1 MSGGMGAL
9 RLLNRPTVFSSHP
22 LIFREE
28 ETNIRSPRNPPSRM
42 ELHLVADTNLFF
54 ECRSLDQLPW
64 SELGADPVVILLT
77 KPVLDEIDK
86 HKKGSGRTRERALAI
101 YGRVRDMLK
110 SSAKEVEIQPTSP
123 RVLLR
128 REATAKPDPALAED
142 LNYTKTDE
150 MLIGIASALK
160 GGPPGAEVKLFTDD
174 TGPAATADGLGVPYL
189 LIDERWRRPPA
200 ETTEQK
206 KIKDLEKDLATYR
219 AQEPSIAI
227 VCEGTDA
234 SGFVAVTN
242 MNATPLAEAEIAA
255 LVERLRLK
263 HPLKIDFTPPEP
275 KSESAPDGGTTKT
288 EYAAPADDAI
298 AKYRDRDY
306 PEWIERCRRILRN
319 LHVGRDQIQRSVVLR
334 WSMSNE
340 GTRPGSRVRVEFEA
354 KGPLELKRIRESED
368 EDDTATEEASLA
380 EPPAAA
386 LPAPPKPPAFQ
397 IKTIR
402 LPPPAP
408 RAATL
413 DLDALKRGILAANA
427 FAPSAELEL
436 AKWAA
441 VVRPNV
447 LSQLDAMVNPGRSVH
462 DLVNAQ
468 LGLAVRSPFDSSSEK
483 ELTRLHGIESWAFPN
498 YARLLPPGPREP
510 EKFFYDWPH
519 DVLVKKGALTCELWR
534 HRSDPEF
541 FDFEV
546 VFIGDG
552 AARGAVECT
561 VHAEN
566 LAQPVRETAKVA
578 RTVEPASMADLA
590 NALIEACG

>member
-1 MSGGMGAL
+1 
-9 RLLNRPTVFSSHP
+9 

-28 ETNIRSPRNPPSRM
+28 EANIGRPRNPPSHM

-54 ECRSLDQLPW
+54 ECKSLDQLPW
-64 SELGADPVVILLT
+64 SELGADPIVILLT
-77 KPVLDEIDK
+77 KPVLDEIDT

-110 SSAKEVEIQPTSP
+110 SSAKEVEIQASFP

-128 REATAKPDPALAED
+128 REGTAKPDPALAGD
-142 LNYTKTDE
+142 LNYSKTDE
-150 MLIGIASALK
+150 MLIGIASALR
-160 GGPPGAEVKLFTDD
+160 GGPPGADVKLFTDD
-174 TGPAATADGLGVPYL
+174 TGPAATADALGVPYL

-242 MNATPLAEAEIAA
+242 RNATPLAEAEIAA
-255 LVERLRLK
+255 LVERLRIK
-263 HPLKIDFTPPEP
+263 HPLKIDFTAPEP

-288 EYAAPADDAI
+288 EYASPADDAI

-354 KGPLELKRIRESED
+354 KGPLELKRICEPKD
-368 EDDTATEEASLA
+368 EPDTATEEAPLA
-380 EPPAAA
+380 EPLAAA
-386 LPAPPKPPAFQ
+386 LPMPPKPPAFQ
-397 IKTIR
+397 INTIR
-402 LPPPAP
+402 VPPPAP
-408 RAATL
+408 RVATH
-413 DLDALKRGILAANA
+413 LDALRRGILSAKA
-427 FAPSAELEL
+427 FGPSAELAE
-436 AKWAA
+436 WAA
-441 VVRPNV
+441 VVGPDG
-447 LSQLDAMVNPGRSVH
+447 LSRFDAMVNPGRSFQ
-462 DLVNAQ
+462 DLMNAQ
-468 LGLAVRSPFDSSSEK
+468 VGLAGRSPFESSSEK
-483 ELTRLHGIESWAFPN
+483 ELTRLHGIESWAFAPPHVPN
-498 YARLLPPGPREP
+498 YADLLLPGPREP
-510 EKFFYDWPH
+510 EEFYYHWPD
-519 DVLVKKGALTCELWR
+519 DVHVKKGALTCELRR
-534 HRSDPEF
+534 HRSDPEI

-552 AARGAVECT
+552 GARGAVECT

-566 LAQPVRETAKVA
+566 LIQPVREIAKVA